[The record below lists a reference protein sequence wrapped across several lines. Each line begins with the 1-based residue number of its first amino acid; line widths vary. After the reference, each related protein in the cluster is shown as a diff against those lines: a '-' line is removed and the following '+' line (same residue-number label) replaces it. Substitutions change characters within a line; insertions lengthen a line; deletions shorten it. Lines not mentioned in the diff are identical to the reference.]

1 MPSPYSN
8 DLRER
13 VFKTHLN
20 GDLTY
25 AEVGT
30 LFSVGEA
37 SVDRWV
43 SRYRRTASVAP
54 DAMGGDRLSKFN
66 AASEALLR
74 EMVMAAP
81 DAKRDELVAALRD
94 TGLVVSPA
102 TVQRA
107 LARLGFTRKKRL
119 STLRSVTQRV

>member
-1 MPSPYSN
+1 
-8 DLRER
+8 
-13 VFKTHLN
+13 
-20 GDLTY
+20 
-25 AEVGT
+25 
-30 LFSVGEA
+30 
-37 SVDRWV
+37 
-43 SRYRRTASVAP
+43 
-54 DAMGGDRLSKFN
+54 MGGDRLSKFN

-107 LARLGFTRKKRL
+107 LARLGFTRN
-119 STLRSVTQRV
+119 

>member
-1 MPSPYSN
+1 M
-8 DLRER
+8 
-13 VFKTHLN
+13 
-20 GDLTY
+20 
-25 AEVGT
+25 
-30 LFSVGEA
+30 GEA
-37 SVDRWV
+37 TVDRWV
-43 SRYRRTASVAP
+43 SRYRSAASVAP
-54 DAMGGDRLSKFN
+54 DRMGGDRLSKFN

-107 LARLGFTRKKRL
+107 LARLGFTRN
-119 STLRSVTQRV
+119 